1 MGLKLRCQS
10 LNYCAALENRPH
22 EELGHFVKFVN
33 FLKNVIKG
41 LQQRNIR
48 NFFHNSLS
56 RKIYQTEGLTIQT
69 PKSCSGHW
77 VIKWCLRGQTTGKAW
92 CRGGCQTGGAFL
104 LSSCLQG
111 SWKHCLTLSSVHCEE
126 KGRLDVYSAFRHLI
140 KWGNEAS
147 GAAALFI

>member
-22 EELGHFVKFVN
+22 IELGHFAKFVN

-48 NFFHNSLS
+48 NSVFPQPLTKHLPNRRLHNSQL
-56 RKIYQTEGLTIQT
+56 
-69 PKSCSGHW
+69 KSCSGHW

-104 LSSCLQG
+104 RSSCLQG
-111 SWKHCLTLSSVHCEE
+111 SWKHCLTLSSVHCDE

-140 KWGNEAS
+140 EWGNEAR
-147 GAAALFI
+147 GAAAL